1 MSVASA
7 TRLAMPVAGLMLAH
21 QVAGKAVRDAT
32 FLEAWP
38 VSRLPLMVMATAVL
52 VIAAVPVY
60 SWLLERF
67 GPRAVVSTG
76 FLASAAGH
84 ALEWRFSD
92 GGPVIAVVV
101 YLHIAGLSVLLL
113 SGFWSVLSELFDPG
127 TAKTSYGRIAGAGT
141 IGGLAGGLAVG
152 EIARTMPGANAL
164 VMLAALH
171 ACCGV
176 GVALI
181 GRLSRD
187 RRPGG
192 VPAPVA
198 RGRLFETGLLA
209 SAPHVGTLGLIVT
222 LGTGAAALADYLLKQ
237 HAVARIQADG
247 GLLAFFA
254 NFYLVVQ
261 LATFLAQFAVGPV
274 VRRVG
279 LGRTI
284 STLPAGIGTMGIVGL
299 LYGSFPVF
307 VAMRGLESVLRGSF
321 FRSAY
326 ELIFVPMAPAEKH
339 RTKTFLDVTCD
350 RMGDAVG
357 AGVVQSLLFLGGAH
371 LTTELLGVIIAMA
384 GWSLYLAN
392 RLDALYLGVVE
403 RRLAAHGDAGAVVV
417 GSETGWTVL
426 DLAPAERPARIV
438 SVDVAPKAPAID
450 DPTLQR
456 LWDLRSGERTRVER
470 ALARVERPDSL
481 EIAQIVQLLAWDDLV
496 ASARTVLERSAA
508 AHVGLLTDTLL
519 DPDADFAIRR
529 RVPRILGTVSDARAL
544 DGLVGGLDDTR
555 FEVRY
560 QCSRAIRR
568 MLARHPDRSVDSA
581 RILAIV
587 ERELSVP
594 PQVWHGHRLIDSVE
608 RDDEAGGETDASQE
622 QRNLEHVF
630 SLLSTV
636 LPPEPLSVALHGIRS
651 TDPSL
656 RGVAIE
662 YLESVL
668 PAPIWTRLWIL
679 LDVGATPSDGDAHAR
694 SGPPPTTTPR

>member
-1 MSVASA
+1 MNTLWA
-7 TRLAMPVAGLMLAH
+7 TRLAMPVAGLMIAH
-21 QVAGKAVRDAT
+21 QVASKAVRDAT
-32 FLEAWP
+32 FLDAWP
-38 VSRLPLMVMATAVL
+38 VSRLPLMVMATAAL
-52 VIAAVPVY
+52 VIAAVPAY
-60 SWLLERF
+60 SRLLERF
-67 GPRAVVSTG
+67 GPRVVVSVG
-76 FLASAAGH
+76 FFASALGH
-84 ALEWRFSD
+84 AAEWWFSD
-92 GGPVIAVVV
+92 GGRGIAVVI

-113 SGFWSVLSELFDPG
+113 SGFWSLLSELFDPG
-127 TAKTSYGRIAGAGT
+127 AAKVSYGRIAAAGT

-152 EIARTMPGANAL
+152 QIARTMPGANAL

-171 ACCGV
+171 VCCAI
-176 GVALI
+176 GVALL
-181 GRLSRD
+181 GGLRGE
-187 RRPGG
+187 RPL
-192 VPAPVA
+192 AA
-198 RGRLFETGLLA
+198 SSSSTRGKLFEPGLLA
-209 SAPHVGTLGLIVT
+209 SAPHLGTLGLIVT
-222 LGTGAAALADYLLKQ
+222 LGTAAAALADYLLKE
-237 HAVARIQADG
+237 HAVARISTSA
-247 GLLAFFA
+247 GLLEFFA
-254 NFYLVVQ
+254 TFYLVVQ
-261 LATFLAQFAVGPV
+261 LGTFLAQFAVAPV
-274 VRRVG
+274 VRKIG

-284 STLPAGIGTMGIVGL
+284 STLPAGVGAMGMLGL

-307 VAMRGLESVLRGSF
+307 VAVRGLESVLRGSF

-350 RMGDAVG
+350 RIGDAVG
-357 AGVVQSLLFLGGAH
+357 AGVVQFLLLFGTTY
-371 LTTELLGVIIAMA
+371 LTTELLGVMIAMA
-384 GWSLYLAN
+384 AWSLYLAS

-403 RRLAAHGDAGAVVV
+403 RRLTAHSDAAPVVI

-426 DLAPAERPARIV
+426 DLAPADRPAR
-438 SVDVAPKAPAID
+438 SVTIEAVPKPPMAD

-456 LWDLRSGERTRVER
+456 LWDLRSGDRRRVER

-496 ASARTVLERSAA
+496 ASARAVLERSAA
-508 AHVGLLTDTLL
+508 SHVGLLSDTLL

-529 RVPRILGTVSDARAL
+529 RLPRILGTLSDSRAL
-544 DGLVGGLDDTR
+544 EGLVSGLDDTR

-568 MLARHPDRSVDSA
+568 LLAKHPSRSVESA
-581 RILAIV
+581 RILAVV

-608 RDDEAGGETDASQE
+608 REDDSVMGPDTAQE

-651 TDPSL
+651 PDPGL

-668 PAPIWTRLWIL
+668 PQTIWTRLWVL
-679 LDVGATPSDGDAHAR
+679 LDVGATPSDAGAR
-694 SGPPPTTTPR
+694 GRSDLPPPATPR

>member
-1 MSVASA
+1 VNVGSA
-7 TRLAMPVAGLMLAH
+7 TRLAMPIAALMIAH

-32 FLEAWP
+32 FLGAWP
-38 VSRLPLMVMATAVL
+38 VSRLPLMVMGTAVV

-67 GPRAVVSTG
+67 GPRAVVSIG
-76 FLASAAGH
+76 FLISAVGH
-84 ALEWRFSD
+84 AVEWQFSD
-92 GGPVIAVVV
+92 GGPVIALIV

-113 SGFWSVLSELFDPG
+113 SGFWSVLSELVDPS
-127 TAKTSYGRIAGAGT
+127 TAKASYGRIAAAGT
-141 IGGLAGGLAVG
+141 IGGLAGGLAVAQ
-152 EIARTMPGANAL
+152 IARSMPGANAL
-164 VMLAALH
+164 VMLAILH
-171 ACCGV
+171 TLCGF
-176 GVALI
+176 GVALL
-181 GRLSRD
+181 GSF
-187 RRPGG
+187 RRPM
-192 VPAPVA
+192 PSTAA
-198 RGRLFETGLLA
+198 SSSTRGRLFEAGLLTN
-209 SAPHVGTLGLIVT
+209 APHLRTLGLIVT
-222 LGTGAAALADYLLKQ
+222 LGTAAAAVADYLLKE
-237 HAVARIQADG
+237 HAVLRIQTSA
-247 GLLAFFA
+247 GLLEFFA
-254 NFYLVVQ
+254 GFYLVVQ
-261 LATFLAQFAVGPV
+261 VATFLAQFAVGPA
-274 VRRVG
+274 VRRIG

-284 STLPAGIGTMGIVGL
+284 STLPAGVGAMGVLGL

-307 VAMRGLESVLRGSF
+307 VAVRAIESVLRGSF

-350 RMGDAVG
+350 RLGDAVG
-357 AGVVQSLLFLGGAH
+357 AGIVQGMLLLGSAY

-403 RRLAAHGDAGAVVV
+403 RRLTAHGDAASVVV

-426 DLAPAERPARIV
+426 DLVPPDRPARTATTEV
-438 SVDVAPKAPAID
+438 VRKPPVID

-456 LWDLRSGERTRVER
+456 LWDLRSGQRSRVER
-470 ALARVERPDSL
+470 ALAKVDRPDSL

-508 AHVGLLTDTLL
+508 SHVGLLTDTLL

-529 RVPRILGTVSDARAL
+529 RLPRILGTLSDPRAL
-544 DGLVGGLDDTR
+544 EGLVSGLDDTR

-568 MLARHPDRSVDSA
+568 MLAKHPSRSVDGT
-581 RILAIV
+581 RILAVV
-587 ERELSVP
+587 ERELAVP

-608 RDDEAGGETDASQE
+608 GDDDSLGEPDSTQE
-622 QRNLEHVF
+622 QRNVEHVF

-651 TDPSL
+651 SDPSL

-668 PAPIWTRLWIL
+668 PQPIWTRLWVL
-679 LDVGATPSDGDAHAR
+679 LDAGATPSDAGAHAR
-694 SGPPPTTTPR
+694 SDPQPPTTPR

>member
-1 MSVASA
+1 
-7 TRLAMPVAGLMLAH
+7 MPVAGLMIAH

-32 FLEAWP
+32 FLGAWP
-38 VSRLPLMVMATAVL
+38 VSRLPLMVMATAVI

-67 GPRAVVSTG
+67 GPRLVVSVG
-76 FLASAAGH
+76 FLISAAGH
-84 ALEWRFSD
+84 AIEWRFSD
-92 GGPVIAVVV
+92 GGPAIAVVV

-127 TAKTSYGRIAGAGT
+127 TAKVSYGRIAAAGT
-141 IGGLAGGLAVG
+141 IGGLAGGLAAAQ
-152 EIARTMPGANAL
+152 IARTMPGANAL
-164 VMLAALH
+164 VMLAILH
-171 ACCGV
+171 ACCGL
-176 GVALI
+176 GVALL
-181 GRLSRD
+181 GSLRGETSSAT
-187 RRPGG
+187 PSS
-192 VPAPVA
+192 AT
-198 RGRLFETGLLA
+198 RGRLFEAGLLTG
-209 SAPHVGTLGLIVT
+209 APHLRTLGLIVT
-222 LGTGAAALADYLLKQ
+222 LGTAAAAVADYLLKE
-237 HAVARIQADG
+237 HAVARIQTSG
-247 GLLAFFA
+247 GLLEFFA
-254 NFYLVVQ
+254 TFYLIVQ
-261 LATFLAQFAVGPV
+261 LATFLTQFAVAPV
-274 VRRVG
+274 VRKIG

-284 STLPAGIGTMGIVGL
+284 STLPAGVGAMGVVGL

-307 VAMRGLESVLRGSF
+307 AAVRGIESVLRGSF

-350 RMGDAVG
+350 RIGDAVG
-357 AGVVQSLLFLGGAH
+357 AGVVQALLLFGAAY
-371 LTTELLGVIIAMA
+371 LTTELLGVVIAMA
-384 GWSLYLAN
+384 GWSLYLTN

-403 RRLAAHGDAGAVVV
+403 RRLTAHGDAASVVV

-426 DLAPAERPARIV
+426 DLVPADRPARTV
-438 SVDVAPKAPAID
+438 TTEVVPKAPVID

-456 LWDLRSGERTRVER
+456 LWDLRSGHRARVER
-470 ALARVERPDSL
+470 ALARVERADSL

-508 AHVGLLTDTLL
+508 SHVGLLTDTLL

-529 RVPRILGTVSDARAL
+529 RLPRILGTLSDLRAIE
-544 DGLVGGLDDTR
+544 GLVSGLDDTR

-568 MLARHPDRSVDSA
+568 MLAKHPSRSVDSA
-581 RILAIV
+581 RILAVV

-608 RDDEAGGETDASQE
+608 KEDDSVMEPDTAQE

-651 TDPSL
+651 PDPGL

-668 PAPIWTRLWIL
+668 PPGIWTRLWVL
-679 LDVGATPSDGDAHAR
+679 VEGGATPSDAGAHAR
-694 SGPPPTTTPR
+694 SDPQPPATPR

>member
-1 MSVASA
+1 VSVAAA
-7 TRLAMPVAGLMLAH
+7 TRLAMPVAGLMIAH

-32 FLEAWP
+32 FLDAWP

-60 SWLLERF
+60 SWLLERL
-67 GPRAVVSTG
+67 GPRVVVAVG
-76 FLASAAGH
+76 FVLSAAGH
-84 ALEWRFSD
+84 FVEWRLSD
-92 GGPVIAVVV
+92 GSGALAVVV

-127 TAKTSYGRIAGAGT
+127 TAKVSYGRIAAAGT
-141 IGGLAGGLAVG
+141 VGGLAGGLAAAQ
-152 EIARTMPGANAL
+152 IARTMPGANAL
-164 VMLAALH
+164 LMLAILH
-171 ACCGV
+171 GLCGV
-176 GVALI
+176 GVALL
-181 GRLSRD
+181 GTL
-187 RRPGG
+187 RPGP
-192 VPAPVA
+192 VSAPRLA
-198 RGRLFETGLLA
+198 SSRGRLFEAGLL
-209 SAPHVGTLGLIVT
+209 STAPHLGTLGLIVT
-222 LGTGAAALADYLLKQ
+222 LGTAAAAVADYLLKE
-237 HAVARIQADG
+237 HAVARIQTSA
-247 GLLAFFA
+247 GLLEFFA
-254 NFYLVVQ
+254 TFYLIVQ
-261 LATFLAQFAVGPV
+261 VATFLTQFAVGPV
-274 VRRVG
+274 VRRIG

-284 STLPAGIGTMGIVGL
+284 STLPAGVGTMGVLGL

-307 VAMRGLESVLRGSF
+307 AAVRAIESILRGSF

-350 RMGDAVG
+350 RIGDAVG
-357 AGVVQSLLFLGGAH
+357 AGVVQTLLLFGTTY

-403 RRLAAHGDAGAVVV
+403 RRLTAHGDAAAVVV

-426 DLAPAERPARIV
+426 DLVPPDRPART
-438 SVDVAPKAPAID
+438 ATTEATPKSPVID
-450 DPTLQR
+450 DAVLQR
-456 LWDLRSGERTRVER
+456 LLDLRSGHRARVER
-470 ALARVERPDSL
+470 ALARMDRPESL

-529 RVPRILGTVSDARAL
+529 RLPRILGTLSDARAL
-544 DGLVGGLDDTR
+544 EGLVSGLDDTR

-568 MLARHPDRSVDSA
+568 MLSKQTGRNVDSA
-581 RILAIV
+581 RILAVV

-608 RDDEAGGETDASQE
+608 REEDSVIETGSAQE

-630 SLLSTV
+630 SLLATV
-636 LPPEPLSVALHGIRS
+636 LPPEPLNVALHGIRS
-651 TDPSL
+651 TEPGL

-668 PAPIWTRLWIL
+668 PPAIWARLWVL
-679 LDVGATPSDGDAHAR
+679 LEGGVTPSDDGAHAR
-694 SGPPPTTTPR
+694 SDQPPTTTPR